1 MTRCRHRDKALLTN
15 WFSEYQHEN
24 PLSLTVPEE
33 PLQPPPPLAL
43 HDLHHSG
50 DQLPEQETAGQVNDG
65 VALVNQ
71 LPEQDTAGQ
80 ANDGLALVGGEVEG
94 GGPNTRARAR
104 ARLKKSS

>member
-50 DQLPEQETAGQVNDG
+50 DQLPEQ
-65 VALVNQ
+65 
-71 LPEQDTAGQ
+71 DTAGE
-80 ANDGLALVGGEVEG
+80 ADDGGALVEGEGEG
-94 GGPNTRARAR
+94 CGPNTRSRAR
-104 ARLKKSS
+104 ARLTNSS

>member
-24 PLSLTVPEE
+24 PLSLTVLEE

-50 DQLPEQETAGQVNDG
+50 DQLPEQ
-65 VALVNQ
+65 
-71 LPEQDTAGQ
+71 DTAGQ
-80 ANDGLALVGGEVEG
+80 ANDGVALALVEGEVEG

-104 ARLKKSS
+104 ARLNNSS